1 MAQVIKEIKVEVS
14 KPNFFEAIVAKQFD
28 NKSRWLRVQLVDNGE
43 NITVEDTST
52 VTINAKRADGGEK
65 SFEGSVDK
73 GKGTVLVPLAYWMLQ
88 LEGKVVSDVSVTDTS
103 GRILTST
110 SFTIQVERAS
120 CQDNNVADDDV
131 NVITLRSLIEEVQ
144 QVKDSYEV
152 EQTYDSTNTKA
163 LSGVA
168 VAQALESFKEYVDES
183 LEGVQGGGEQGGS
196 TTDQTYKPQ
205 STNAQSGIAVAQAIQ
220 ILKNYVDQRFE
231 DIGQGG
237 GGELPDD
244 GGTTPDDGGGT
255 EPETFHF
262 SNYEPQKGSVSTT
275 TGKYL
280 SSPQERYV
288 NTVLIP
294 VKNGDYIKIDDNS
307 EFKPSFRYYR
317 FDENETFKS
326 GTTNN
331 YSELNVHW
339 DGFVRLAL
347 IYIDDD
353 TGETSLADEVL
364 QSMADS
370 VILTRAE

>member
-168 VAQALESFKEYVDES
+168 VAQALENFKEYVDES
-183 LEGVQGGGEQGGS
+183 LEGVQGGGEQGGN
-196 TTDQTYKPQ
+196 TVDQTYKPQ

-244 GGTTPDDGGGT
+244 GGTTPDDGG
-255 EPETFHF
+255 ETDLGRIYFRD
-262 SNYEPQKGSVSTT
+262 YEPKLGRISTS
-275 TGKYL
+275 TGGFVDTSNL
-280 SSPQERYV
+280 NCI
-288 NTVLIP
+288 NTILIP
-294 VKNGDYIKIDDNS
+294 VKIGDTITVVDGSGYSFKYAQYNENQAFNKYSAERVTAKTVDWNGYL
-307 EFKPSFRYYR
+307 RLAVGLV
-317 FDENETFKS
+317 DEN
-326 GTTNN
+326 NVDLV
-331 YSELNVHW
+331 ELTEEDIVTI
-339 DGFVRLAL
+339 DESL
-347 IYIDDD
+347 II
-353 TGETSLADEVL
+353 TVAT
-364 QSMADS
+364 
-370 VILTRAE
+370 

>member
-183 LEGVQGGGEQGGS
+183 LENVQGGGEQGGS
-196 TTDQTYKPQ
+196 TTDQTYNPQ

-255 EPETFHF
+255 DSETFHF
-262 SNYEPQKGSVSTT
+262 SNYEPQVG
-275 TGKYL
+275 YMN
-280 SSPQERYV
+280 SSGEFTNINNTQYV
-288 NTVLIP
+288 NTILIP
-294 VKNGDYIKIDDNS
+294 VQQGDEIGIDRS
-307 EFKPSFRYYR
+307 SGLAQPIICT
-317 FDENETFKS
+317 FDENGDFMEERNGAYIQSIYYNEK
-326 GTTNN
+326 
-331 YSELNVHW
+331 Y
-339 DGFVRLAL
+339 VRIAL
-347 IYIDDD
+347 S
-353 TGETSLADEVL
+353 TKAGADLTEKTD
-364 QSMADS
+364 ADLKRYAS
-370 VILTRAE
+370 YVILTRAE